1 MAANEIESIMGFT
14 LEGIWRTKARISVP
28 ICIYCSERKFNRAT
42 NRVPPKVAA
51 CFSYYET
58 LLTMGSVLNDYNI
71 GKRIVDDAG

>member
-1 MAANEIESIMGFT
+1 MKLRGLWDSPLKEFGGRRQGSQFLCAFTAA
-14 LEGIWRTKARISVP
+14 SV
-28 ICIYCSERKFNRAT
+28 SSTERQI
-42 NRVPPKVAA
+42 PPKVAA